1 MGNEKMMVWYGMV
14 WYGMVWYGMVWYG
27 MVWYGMWDRQQ
38 SRACV
43 NSVCAAISARDASTF
58 SLEHCCL
65 KVLELHEIAEELKS
79 C

>member
-1 MGNEKMMVWYGMV
+1 MGNEKIMVWYGMVWYDMVWYGMV
-14 WYGMVWYGMVWYG
+14 WYGVVWYGMVWYG

-58 SLEHCCL
+58 FPRELLLEC
-65 KVLELHEIAEELKS
+65 S
-79 C
+79 